1 MAVDA
6 PILASMVNLPPPLT
20 HVPDALLAGAG
31 DTRLAASRSGD
42 GRRGSVILAHGF
54 GQTRKAWDD
63 TARVL
68 TEAGYATL
76 SYDARGHGES
86 SRNPVALR
94 YDGTQF
100 TDDLIVIAGEM
111 SPPPVLVAASMGG
124 LFGLLAESRWPGL
137 FRAMVLVD
145 ITPRWET
152 AGVERILRFMS
163 AHPDGF
169 DSLHAAADAIS
180 AYLPHRP
187 RKSGDGLRKLLRE
200 DADGRWYWHWD
211 PRLIEELAGGD
222 AHEQQQ
228 VLLHAAAQI
237 RCPVLLVSGGRSDLV
252 SPQTV
257 AEFLSLVPHAEH
269 VRLPEATHMVAGD
282 ENSAFTAAVLHYLDA
297 LPASA
302 SPASTD
308 IKHATEYVTGAGP

>member
-1 MAVDA
+1 MVSRT
-6 PILASMVNLPPPLT
+6 PIPTIP
-20 HVPDALLAGAG
+20 PDAVLAGAG
-31 DTRLAASRSGD
+31 QTLLAASRLGSGPK
-42 GRRGSVILAHGF
+42 GSVVLAHGF

-68 TEAGYATL
+68 AEAGYATL
-76 SYDARGHGES
+76 AYDARGHGES
-86 SRNPVALR
+86 SRNPSDVR
-94 YDGTQF
+94 YDGIQF
-100 TDDLIVIAGEM
+100 TDDLIVLAGEM

-163 AHPDGF
+163 AHPEGF
-169 DSLHAAADAIS
+169 DSLQNAADAIS

-187 RKSGDGLRKLLRE
+187 RKSGDGLRKLLHE
-200 DADGRWYWHWD
+200 GQDGRWYWHWD

-222 AHEQQQ
+222 AGEQQR
-228 VLLHAAAQI
+228 VLLDAAAQI

-252 SPQTV
+252 TPQTV

-269 VRLPEATHMVAGD
+269 LRLPEATHMVAGD

-297 LPASA
+297 LPAA
-302 SPASTD
+302 RAVTASTD
-308 IKHATEYVTGAGP
+308 IKHATEYVTGAAS

>member
-1 MAVDA
+1 MVSPLPFPVTPPEAV
-6 PILASMVNLPPPLT
+6 
-20 HVPDALLAGAG
+20 LAGAG
-31 DTRLAASRSGD
+31 QTRLAASR
-42 GRRGSVILAHGF
+42 RGSGRKGSVVLAHGF
-54 GQTRKAWDD
+54 GQTRTAWDD
-63 TARVL
+63 TARAL
-68 TEAGYATL
+68 ADAGYATL
-76 SYDARGHGES
+76 AYDARGHGQS
-86 SRNPVALR
+86 SRNPNDVP
-94 YDGTQF
+94 YDGIQF
-100 TDDLIVIAGEM
+100 TDDLIVLAGEM

-169 DSLHAAADAIS
+169 DSLPSAADAIS

-187 RKSGDGLRKLLRE
+187 RKSGDGLRKLLHE
-200 DADGRWYWHWD
+200 GADGRWYWHWD

-222 AHEQQQ
+222 ASEQQR

-252 SPQTV
+252 TPQTV

-297 LPASA
+297 LPAAQAVS
-302 SPASTD
+302 ASTD
-308 IKHATEYVTGAGP
+308 IKHATEYVTGAAP